1 MIFVGSPIFLLCGT
15 ALAPMISD
23 LAVQNGFIEAGTM
36 VSNSAL
42 DAPVF
47 CYAFSFIFEIT
58 KGNFLPMLAAVYF
71 LFGYVVMV
79 RDLKKIYRKKDEAE
93 TAKVDAESLKA

>member
-1 MIFVGSPIFLLCGT
+1 
-15 ALAPMISD
+15 
-23 LAVQNGFIEAGTM
+23 
-36 VSNSAL
+36 
-42 DAPVF
+42 
-47 CYAFSFIFEIT
+47 
-58 KGNFLPMLAAVYF
+58 MLAAVYF